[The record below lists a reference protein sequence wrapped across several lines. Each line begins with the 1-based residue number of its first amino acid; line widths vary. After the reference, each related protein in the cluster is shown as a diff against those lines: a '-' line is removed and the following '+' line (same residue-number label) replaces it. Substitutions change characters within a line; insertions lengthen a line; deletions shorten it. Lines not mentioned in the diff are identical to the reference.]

1 MQMKI
6 QAKIERLVKGGS
18 VKAVASITLD
28 SWFVVKNL
36 RVVDGR
42 KGLFVS
48 MPQEFYTDKNGE
60 KKYSNVFFPIT
71 NAAKCAIQ
79 DAVLKAYSQHMD
91 QQYADQ
97 QNSQCEKL
105 DDGFLPFEM

>member
-1 MQMKI
+1 MKI

-36 RVVDGR
+36 RVVDGS

-48 MPQEFYTDKNGE
+48 MPQESYTDKNGD
-60 KKYSNVFFPIT
+60 KKYSNIFFPVT
-71 NAAKCAIQ
+71 NAARSALQ
-79 DAVLKAYSQHMD
+79 DAVLKAYSQYMD
-91 QQYADQ
+91 QQYNQQ
-97 QNSQCEKL
+97 QNAQWTQV
-105 DDGFLPFEM
+105 DDGFLPFSI